1 MCWFTF
7 EKVRKYFFESKDKKT
22 YEYEASILEDKQV
35 NFLSNVENSS
45 ISQEEDQFE
54 IL

>member
-7 EKVRKYFFESKDKKT
+7 KKVRKYFFGSKDKKT
-22 YEYEASILEDKQV
+22 YDFEASVILEDKQI
-35 NFLSNVENSS
+35 NFLSNVENP
-45 ISQEEDQFE
+45 EDDEDQFE